1 MVEKQTVPHVFLGLE
16 KGGAFLQLPKL
27 SKRYCK
33 KYANMACIYSTM
45 NLLYFNMSYTLIVF
59 TYAVLTLGM
68 FLADLTTFS
77 FLSPK

>member
-33 KYANMACIYSTM
+33 KYANMPCIYNTM
-45 NLLYFNMSYTLIVF
+45 NLLYFSEKTQKTCGCRHAFI
-59 TYAVLTLGM
+59 
-68 FLADLTTFS
+68 S
-77 FLSPK
+77 FMKSFG